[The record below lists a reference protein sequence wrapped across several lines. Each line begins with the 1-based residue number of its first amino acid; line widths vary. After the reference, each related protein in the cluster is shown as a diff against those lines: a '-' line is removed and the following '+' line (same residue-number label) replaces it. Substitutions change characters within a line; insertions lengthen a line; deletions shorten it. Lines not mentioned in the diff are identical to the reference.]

1 MAASDENTRGRRRF
15 GVALSC
21 TLLVAAAGVSY
32 YAIRESWAVPARPDG
47 AASASA
53 TATVDEVELPPGPH
67 RGEFQSSCV
76 VCHSP
81 RLALGQPTLTREKW
95 GETVHKM
102 VAAYGA
108 PLTPDAEARV
118 VDYLLAAQADR

>member
-1 MAASDENTRGRRRF
+1 MAESNENARGRLRF
-15 GVALSC
+15 AVALSG

-32 YAIRESWAVPARPDG
+32 YAVRDSWAVAARPDG

-67 RGEFQSSCV
+67 RAEFQSSCV
-76 VCHSP
+76 TCHSP
-81 RLALGQPTLTREKW
+81 RLALSQPTLTREKW

-102 VAAYGA
+102 VSAYGA
-108 PLTPDAEARV
+108 PLTPDAEVQV